1 MDLNRLPS
9 LGSSS
14 KYVEGNSSQTSCNPD
29 YFDIAPARVVYSSS
43 TSEPLNFEPGN
54 WYPKPKTKE
63 LLLNV
68 TTHMTIRAISPTRRS
83 TL

>member
-43 TSEPLNFEPGN
+43 TSEPLNFEP
-54 WYPKPKTKE
+54 
-63 LLLNV
+63 LNL
-68 TTHMTIRAISPTRRS
+68 AIGTRN
-83 TL
+83 LKLKNCC

>member
-43 TSEPLNFEPGN
+43 TSELRTPEP
-54 WYPKPKTKE
+54 
-63 LLLNV
+63 
-68 TTHMTIRAISPTRRS
+68 
-83 TL
+83 